1 MSITKEPRLH
11 AKPLPSQAEVAA
23 LRVVVIDHETI
34 LGTLLREMA
43 SGGSDIRVVGSFSD
57 PAEGERAVA
66 RLMPDVLVVDIESAD
81 HVDIIAR
88 AERLVVQTPRTRVL
102 MLSHLPSTRGVA
114 KVLDGWSYLL
124 KPSITSAQGLVD
136 AISRTG
142 HVNQVVGP
150 EVFGQPVLAKAVLD
164 SLGPRQRQV
173 LGRMLVGQ
181 SNMAIAR
188 ELCISERSVESY
200 IAQLYAALNIDG
212 LDKGHNP
219 RVVAARVFLHVL
231 QAHAV
236 GR

>member
-1 MSITKEPRLH
+1 MSITEEPRLH

-34 LGTLLREMA
+34 LGTLLCEMA
-43 SGGSDIRVVGSFSD
+43 RCGSDIRVVGSFSD

-66 RLMPDVLVVDIESAD
+66 RLLPDVLVVDIESAD

-88 AERLVVQTPRTRVL
+88 AERLVVQAPRTRVL

-114 KVLDGWSYLL
+114 KVLEGWSYLL
-124 KPSITSAQGLVD
+124 KPSINSARGLID

-142 HVNQVVGP
+142 HGNQVVCP
-150 EVFGQPVLAKAVLD
+150 ELFGQPVLAKAVLD

-181 SNMAIAR
+181 SNLAIAR
-188 ELCISERSVESY
+188 ELGISERSVEWH
-200 IAQLYAALNIDG
+200 IAQLYAALNING
-212 LDKGHNP
+212 LDRGHNA
-219 RVVAARVFLHVL
+219 RVMATRVFLHVPP
-231 QAHAV
+231 
-236 GR
+236 GRAARR